1 MADLV
6 IRRAHL
12 GDAARI
18 AEIYN
23 HYVLHSTATF
33 DTEPKTVEDR
43 VRWLGEH
50 DDLHPVLVGTI
61 GGDVVA
67 WGSLTRWSARPAWR
81 HTVEISV
88 YVDDGFTG
96 RGIGPAVSEALI
108 AMAREAGHHAVI
120 SQIVAENSASLRTS
134 ENLGFERV
142 GVLREVGRKFD
153 RWLDV
158 VMMER
163 LLPGP
168 YDQEN

>member
-12 GDAARI
+12 GDAAQI

-33 DTEPKTVEDR
+33 DVEPKTAEDR

-61 GGDVVA
+61 GGEVVA
-67 WGSLTRWSARPAWR
+67 WGSLTRWSTKPAYR
-81 HTVEISV
+81 HTVEIST
-88 YVDDGFTG
+88 YVNHEFTG
-96 RGIGPAVSEALI
+96 RGIGPAISEALV
-108 AMAREAGHHAVI
+108 AAAREAGHHAVI
-120 SQIVAENSASLRTS
+120 GQIVAENAASLRTS

-142 GVLREVGRKFD
+142 GVLREVGRKFE

-158 VMMER
+158 VLMER
-163 LLPGP
+163 PLIGP
-168 YDQEN
+168 FDQEH